1 MKLLLFAAS
10 AAAFSKV
17 VSPDAVALRKQ
28 AQQLRDEAA
37 KEEKELLALQGRNNI
52 LAVDAGEALV
62 QRLVRAWREVR
73 E

>member
-1 MKLLLFAAS
+1 MTKLLFLAAS

-52 LAVDAGEALV
+52 LPVDTGLLEAK
-62 QRLVRAWREVR
+62 ASTPKWCT
-73 E
+73 